1 MPRPCLQGARAVYHS
16 QDFVLRAAALASK
29 IKFNKCVS
37 PPGELLKLK
46 QEHRAVYPQQPTRAS
61 MDSENMHLTFDES
74 IASSV
79 ESTSVQT
86 PWQQRSKV
94 NNTEDRLQPAGMS
107 AACSWSRWRRSITA
121 RSNIR
126 GQEGRQELCF
136 PAAAPFGL
144 ISPYPCQPGTW
155 SFWII
160 TQFKGI
166 RNNPGRERHR
176 NSQVCI
182 YSNFVAPLCLCR

>member
-29 IKFNKCVS
+29 IKFNECVS
-37 PPGELLKLK
+37 PSGDLLKLK
-46 QEHRAVYPQQPTRAS
+46 QERRAVYPQQPTRAS

-86 PWQQRSKV
+86 PWRQRSKV

-107 AACSWSRWRRSITA
+107 ATCSWSRRRRSITA
-121 RSNIR
+121 RSSIR

-136 PAAAPFGL
+136 PPAAPLGL
-144 ISPYPCQPGTW
+144 VSP
-155 SFWII
+155 
-160 TQFKGI
+160 
-166 RNNPGRERHR
+166 
-176 NSQVCI
+176 
-182 YSNFVAPLCLCR
+182 